1 MGSGGF
7 VGCSC
12 NFVELLECVLAGKI
26 DANANIYNRLCS
38 LGCSMHGVR
47 LGRAILGNLFVYL
60 II

>member
-1 MGSGGF
+1 